1 MAGVL
6 TWMRGKSDVIIASS
20 VVVVILIMII
30 PLNPFLIDFF
40 ISISISTSLMI
51 LLLGMY
57 THRPLDFSVFP
68 SVLLIITLFRLSLNI
83 ASTRLILLHGDE
95 GTAAA
100 GRIIKAFGTFI
111 IGGNYIVGAIV
122 FLILIIINFVVIT
135 KGAGRVAEVAAR
147 FTLDAMPGKQMSID
161 ADLNAG
167 LIDDMQAK
175 ERRARIE
182 MEADFYGA
190 MDGASKFVRGDAI
203 AGLII
208 IFVNLLGGL
217 VIGAV
222 QKDMSIM
229 DALSVYTILTIGD
242 GLVSQIPALL
252 TSTAAGIIVTRAAG
266 ESDLGSDVVSQFTM
280 QPRAMILA
288 SVILMSV
295 GMVPGMPGIPFFLLA
310 TVTAGAGY
318 MISRAQK
325 EEALQLLEI
334 PGERVEKAEVIQPV
348 DILEVEIG
356 YGLIPIVDAEQS
368 GELLEKLKAIRKQ
381 LATELGIVVPPMKV
395 RDNLQLKAGEY
406 AIFLRGIEMG
416 KGELLLGHLLAMGAD
431 DQHRIPDAIATK
443 EPVFNLDAAWVK
455 EKDRDRYTAEGFT
468 IVDHATVIAT
478 HLTEILRNNAHELM
492 TRQEVQKLLDNISA
506 THQKV
511 VEELAQNGANI
522 GVIQKVFQ
530 NLLREQVSI
539 RDLVT
544 ILETIADYA
553 PATKDPDVLTEH
565 VRQRMAR
572 NILKPY
578 LSDGMLHVLIFEK
591 ALEEKLIS
599 SLQTSEQGTYL
610 ALDLSFTQAL
620 IDKLSNEVKN
630 MMVQNIQPVILVHPI
645 IRARLRR
652 LLERYIQ
659 GIAVISHNE
668 IPQQIKIKSAGVI
681 KSHEG

>member
-1 MAGVL
+1 MENVL
-6 TWMRGKSDVIIASS
+6 TWVRGKSDLIIATS
-20 VVVVILIMII
+20 VVVVILIMIV
-30 PLNPFLIDFF
+30 PLNPFFIDMF
-40 ISISISTSLMI
+40 ISLSISTSLMI
-51 LLLGMY
+51 LLMGMY
-57 THRPLDFSVFP
+57 TQRPLDFSVFP
-68 SVLLIITLFRLSLNI
+68 SILLIVTLFRLSLNI

-95 GTAAA
+95 GAQAA

-111 IGGNYIVGAIV
+111 IGGNYVVGAIV

-203 AGLII
+203 AGVII
-208 IFVNLLGGL
+208 IFVNLIGGF
-217 VIGAV
+217 VIGVV
-222 QKDMSIM
+222 QKGMSM
-229 DALSVYTILTIGD
+229 TDALSVYTILTIGD

-266 ESDLGSDVVSQFTM
+266 ESNLGRDVVTQFTN
-280 QPRAMILA
+280 QPRAMVLA
-288 SVILMSV
+288 SVILICV
-295 GMVPGMPGIPFFLLA
+295 GMVPGIPAIPFLILA
-310 TVTAGAGY
+310 SVTAGAGY
-318 MISRAQK
+318 VITKAQR
-325 EEALQLLEI
+325 EEALKLPEV
-334 PGERVEKAEVIQPV
+334 PADMAEKAELVQPV
-348 DILEVEIG
+348 DALEIEIG
-356 YGLIPIVDAEQS
+356 YGLIPIVDTDQS
-368 GELLEKLKAIRKQ
+368 GELLDKLKAIRKQ
-381 LATELGIVVPPMKV
+381 LAGELGVVIPPIKV

-406 AIFLRGIEMG
+406 AIFIKGVEMG

-431 DQHRIPDAIATK
+431 DQHRIPDAIPTR
-443 EPVFNLDAAWVK
+443 EPVFNLDASWVK
-455 EKDRDRYTAEGFT
+455 EKDRDRYTSDGFT

-492 TRQEVQKLLDNISA
+492 ARQEVQKLLDTIST

-511 VEELAQNGANI
+511 VEELTQNGA
-522 GVIQKVFQ
+522 GVGVVQKVLQ

-539 RDLVT
+539 RDLAT

-553 PATKDPDVLTEH
+553 MSTKDPDVLTEF

-572 NILKPY
+572 SILKQY
-578 LSDGMLHVLIFEK
+578 LVDGMLHVLIFEK

-599 SLQTSEQGTYL
+599 SVQTSEQGTYL
-610 ALDLSFTQAL
+610 ALDLSFTQQL
-620 IDKLSNEVKN
+620 IDKIGNEVKN
-630 MMVQNIQPVILVHPI
+630 MMVRNIQPVILVHPI
-645 IRARLRR
+645 IRGKLRR

-659 GIAVISHNE
+659 GITVISHNE

-681 KSHEG
+681 KAHEG